1 MKKRTLAIILM
12 VTVLASMML
21 TGCGDSEPS
30 NDKEIVE
37 NTNKEEKED
46 DNKDSGKVMIEEA
59 VLLDEKGIKITA
71 TGLEDGMFGTDLK
84 LLIENNGETNVTIQA
99 NYASVN
105 GYMADTMM
113 SEDVAAGKKAN
124 TELTFSIPEDA
135 NIKTIA
141 TMEFKFHIFET
152 ESWDEYLDSDTVVVE
167 TSAVGSYEQ
176 AYDDSGNVLYEGKG
190 IKIVGKGLSADD
202 SIFGPGLL
210 LYIENNSDK
219 DITVQARDTSVNG
232 FMVDPSMS
240 QDIVS
245 GKKALTAVTFF
256 ESDLEDNGI
265 EEIEVIETSF
275 HVFEMED
282 WDDIVDTDVIEIM
295 FE

>member
-1 MKKRTLAIILM
+1 MKKRTLALILM
-12 VTVLASMML
+12 VTVLASIML

-37 NTNKEEKED
+37 DTDKED
-46 DNKDSGKVMIEEA
+46 KEDSSKDSDKATIEEA

-71 TGLEDGMFGTDLK
+71 TGLDEGIFGTDLK
-84 LLIENNGETNVTIQA
+84 LLIENNGEINVTIQA
-99 NYASVN
+99 RDASVN
-105 GYMADTMM
+105 GYMVDTMM

-141 TMEFKFHIFET
+141 SMEFKFHIFET
-152 ESWDEYLDSDTVVVE
+152 DSWDDYLDSDTVEVE
-167 TSAVGSYEQ
+167 TSAADSYEQ
-176 AYDDSGNVLYEGKG
+176 SYDDSGKVLYEGKG
-190 IKIVGKGLSADD
+190 IKIIGKGLSSDD
-202 SIFGPGLL
+202 SFFGPGLL

-232 FMVDPSMS
+232 FMIDPTMS

-282 WDDIVDTDVIEIM
+282 WDDIVDTEAIEIKLN
-295 FE
+295 